1 MGAAGAVSRI
11 RAGELRGKF
20 VPLAKRRMVLPLA
33 IFGADYALY
42 ATGVVGAVVS
52 GGLAEKLAF
61 ALLAGTFTAL
71 LAIVG
76 HDAIHQSFTSSRIL
90 NRLIG
95 TFAFLPA
102 LHPYSR
108 WEHLHNRVHHR
119 FTSQLGL
126 DNAYPPMTVSE
137 YLRASPARQRWYRF
151 KRSFAGQAVYY
162 LVDVWVPKILMPNRA
177 ERAGFGRADWLDFVF
192 VYLWLAGLIAVLT
205 ALAHFEAKLALAAA
219 VMDAALFGVCVPFL
233 VWNVLFSF
241 VTYVQHTGPNVHW
254 ILPTG
259 HPSTPREKLRG
270 TAHVILPGTVD
281 WFLHRAQQHPAHHIH
296 SGVPLYALKRAQ
308 AEVERHWPEE
318 TITARWTLSYHRRVT
333 RDCKLYDPEAD
344 CWCDFALC
352 PTTGPRAVRDSR

>member
-1 MGAAGAVSRI
+1 MSAAGALSRM
-11 RAGELRGKF
+11 RVGELRSKF
-20 VPLAKRRMVLPLA
+20 VPLARRQMGLPLL
-33 IFGADYALY
+33 IFGTDCVLY
-42 ATGVVGAVVS
+42 ATGIVGAVES
-52 GGLAEKLAF
+52 TGLAEKLAF

-76 HDAIHQSFTSSRIL
+76 HDAVHRSFTSSRVL

-95 TFAFLPA
+95 IFAFLPA

-108 WEHLHNRVHHR
+108 WEHLHNHVHHR

-137 YLRASPARQRWYRF
+137 YVHASPARRRWYRF
-151 KRSFAGQAVYY
+151 KRSLAGQAVYY
-162 LVDVWVPKILMPNRA
+162 LIDVWLPKILMPSRTDRA
-177 ERAGFGRADWLDFVF
+177 SFRRADWIDFAF
-192 VYLWLAGLIAVLT
+192 VYLWLAGLIAALT
-205 ALAHFEAKLALAAA
+205 ALAHFSAKLPLGAA
-219 VMDAALFGVCVPFL
+219 VMDAALFGVLLPFL

-241 VTYVQHTGPNVHW
+241 VTFVQHTGPDVHW

-259 HPSTPREKLRG
+259 HPSTASEKLRG

-296 SGVPLYALKRAQ
+296 CGIPLYALKRAQ
-308 AEVERHWPEE
+308 AEVEERWPRD
-318 TITARWTLSYHRRVT
+318 TIAARWTLSYHWRLT

-344 CWCDFALC
+344 CWCDFALR
-352 PTTGPRAVRDSR
+352 PTTGPRAV